1 MAKKREP
8 TARCASGGACISRRQ
23 FLKGAGATAVGIV
36 LSSLP
41 GILEAKEKVPLRV
54 VGYPRKRIGQVS
66 ELKQDEPVEFYY
78 PHSHP
83 NCQCILVK
91 LGEEAAGGVGPKK
104 DVVAFNVLCTHMGTP
119 MPKLYKPRHKA
130 LGPCSAHLSLFDL
143 RRHGM
148 VVSGHAT
155 QSLPQVML
163 ELDGDEIYATGVAG
177 LIYGF
182 SDNRVL

>member
-1 MAKKREP
+1 MPKK
-8 TARCASGGACISRRQ
+8 ARRPECSLQGSCLTRRQ
-23 FLKGAGATAVGIV
+23 FLKGAGTTAIGIV

-41 GILEAKEKVPLRV
+41 GVLRAEEKVPLRV
-54 VGYPRKRIGQVS
+54 VGYPKKSIGFLS
-66 ELKQDEPVEFYY
+66 DLKQDEPVEFYY
-78 PHSHP
+78 PHEHP

-91 LGEEAAGGVGPKK
+91 LGEEAAGGVGPRK

-119 MPKLYKPRHKA
+119 MPKLYKPQHKA
-130 LGPCSAHLSLFDL
+130 LGPCSAHLSVFDL

-163 ELDGDEIYATGVAG
+163 ELEGDEIYATGVAG
-177 LIYGF
+177 LIFGF
-182 SDNRVL
+182 SDNRVV